1 MADLI
6 AARDHADF
14 EENTPIGFSGDELR
28 EWWARRPE
36 HLETNVLV
44 AVSEGHAVGYA
55 GVDQEGSDLANVLD
69 ESCVHPDYRGRGIG
83 TRLVEFAESWARE
96 RELSRLHMHAVTDEA
111 RGLFESRGFEL
122 IRFFWRMEVKF
133 DGEPPRPELP
143 TGFELRAY
151 EPGTDD
157 AALHAMHQEAFAGH
171 WEFVPQSLEDWL
183 EWRTTRGDY
192 DPALWQLVVHGD
204 EIAGAALAFGGR
216 GLGWVLDLAVSP
228 RRRKQ
233 GLGLAL
239 LQAVFRELHTR
250 GFSHV
255 GLEVDSE
262 NETGATRLYERAGM
276 RVTRRYATF
285 EKRLSA

>member
-1 MADLI
+1 
-6 AARDHADF
+6 
-14 EENTPIGFSGDELR
+14 
-28 EWWARRPE
+28 
-36 HLETNVLV
+36 
-44 AVSEGHAVGYA
+44 
-55 GVDQEGSDLANVLD
+55 
-69 ESCVHPDYRGRGIG
+69 
-83 TRLVEFAESWARE
+83 
-96 RELSRLHMHAVTDEA
+96 MHAVTDEA

-122 IRFFWRMEVKF
+122 IRFFWRMEVRF
-133 DGEPPRPELP
+133 DGMPPSPELP
-143 TGFELRAY
+143 AGFEIRAY

-157 AALHAMHQEAFAGH
+157 AALHAMHQEAFAEH
-171 WEFVPQSLEDWL
+171 WEFAPQSLEDWL

-192 DPALWQLVVHGD
+192 DPALWQLVVHRE

-216 GLGWVLDLAVSP
+216 GLGWVLDLAVSA

-239 LQAVFRELHTR
+239 LQAVFRELYAR

-276 RVTRRYATF
+276 SVTRRYATF